1 MRSFPLMKIF
11 VCIRK
16 LKSYLIHQNHLQ
28 RKILA
33 IEVRMLLFFLHRH
46 QANILL
52 LHVCIAYLPPL
63 SIAIMDYL
71 VPSPSTR
78 VVNNSQVNGAQSS
91 SSRNCT
97 LSTSNPSAIASPLS
111 PLNTNSNH
119 HDQNSRSMSPRLSG
133 DQPSIPNPT
142 TTSINIDPLASVG
155 GFPFE

>member
-1 MRSFPLMKIF
+1 MSQEIEIVPHSSKSSASKNLGDGNSNASIRSPSTPSEHISSPRM
-11 VCIRK
+11 
-16 LKSYLIHQNHLQ
+16 YHLS
-28 RKILA
+28 
-33 IEVRMLLFFLHRH
+33 
-46 QANILL
+46 
-52 LHVCIAYLPPL
+52 PTS
-63 SIAIMDYL
+63 SIAIMNYL

-97 LSTSNPSAIASPLS
+97 LSTSNASAVASPFS

-119 HDQNSRSMSPRLSG
+119 HDQNSRSMSPRLSI

-142 TTSINIDPLASVG
+142 TSTNIDPLASVS